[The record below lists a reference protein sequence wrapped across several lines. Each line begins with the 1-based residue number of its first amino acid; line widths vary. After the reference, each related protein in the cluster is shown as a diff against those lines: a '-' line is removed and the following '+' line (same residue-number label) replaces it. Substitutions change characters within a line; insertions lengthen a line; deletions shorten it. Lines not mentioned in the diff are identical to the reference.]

1 MTHLLQVILIL
12 VVGCGGPAYEEG
24 GTGRGDTRAPSDDGP
39 ATDPGTDPDPMT
51 SPDAGTGT
59 ESPDD
64 GYADAPSAD
73 GTLTPEWED
82 RLRARDVDY
91 SEALRVAS
99 LRLRGDLPTL
109 VEIRFVADAPD
120 PQAAYESL
128 IDSFIED
135 PRFMLRLRD
144 FWRDTMKMGGGAL
157 DSAPLFATQLAVED
171 RSMTELFTATSG
183 TCPTYDGETGAI
195 TPADC
200 DNGVPTHA
208 GVLTHPGVM
217 RHFFSNL
224 AFRRVRWLQETFAC
238 GAFPAE
244 HGEPMDVGGV
254 APYTAPWPFE
264 SIAGAS
270 NGGRVDFL
278 DTSSVICANCHA
290 TINHLAPLFGRFD
303 SDGAYSMDFA
313 VPLPSDGAPTAML
326 SDWLP
331 PGETTAWRLGVPA
344 PDLPSLGAA
353 MAADPEVA
361 RCTVTR
367 VWNWALGKGD
377 IVLALTVVPDVVIDD
392 IVADY
397 VSGGHRMKQLVF
409 DVYTSDDF
417 VRF

>member
-1 MTHLLQVILIL
+1 MVLLVA
-12 VVGCGGPAYEEG
+12 CGGPSYDT
-24 GTGRGDTRAPSDDGP
+24 TGSGRDGEDPVAVDPGAP
-39 ATDPGTDPDPMT
+39 DPGTGPTDPSAL
-51 SPDAGTGT
+51 SPDAGTGV
-59 ESPDD
+59 DD
-64 GYADAPSAD
+64 GYADTPAAS
-73 GTLTPEWED
+73 GELSPEWEE
-82 RLRARDVDY
+82 RLLARRVDY

-109 VEIRFVADAPD
+109 VEIRFVAGAPD
-120 PQAAYESL
+120 PRVAYEGL
-128 IDSFIED
+128 IDRFLDD
-135 PRFMLRLRD
+135 PRFLFRVREL
-144 FWRDTMKMGGGAL
+144 WRDTMKMGGGTL
-157 DSAPLFATQLAVED
+157 DTAPLFATQLVVED
-171 RSMTELFTATSG
+171 RSMTELFTATTG
-183 TCPTYDGETGAI
+183 TCPTYDGETGTIVA
-195 TPADC
+195 ADC
-200 DNGVPTHA
+200 DNGVPAHA
-208 GVLTHPGVM
+208 GVLTNPAVM

-264 SIAGAS
+264 SIAGER

-303 SDGAYSMDFA
+303 EDGAYSMDFA
-313 VPLPSDGAPTAML
+313 VPLPSDGSPTAML

-331 PGETTAWRLGVPA
+331 PGENTAWRLGVPA
-344 PDLPSLGAA
+344 PDLPALGTA

-361 RCTVTR
+361 RCTVAR

-377 IVLALTVVPDVVIDD
+377 IVLTLTVVPDVVIDD

-397 VSGGHRMKQLVF
+397 ISGGHRMKQLVF
-409 DVYTSDDF
+409 DVYTSEDF